1 MIEYTPDFDEL
12 TPSFDNMAESLP
24 DAERGSVDSKAEAAA
39 EYVLSRY
46 SRAKEAKQKEEDRA
60 LRAYQN
66 YRGVYQ
72 NFSKTEKS
80 QVFVKVTKTKVLA
93 AYGQL
98 VEVLF
103 GNNKFPLSIDP
114 QNLPEGVSESVHLET
129 NPQASGQQSKQ
140 ITEQKTS
147 SYPEI
152 DLGDNSFDIEMAGPM
167 KDKLSQFADKL
178 VDGPG
183 STPSSITFHP
193 ALAAA
198 KKMEKVIHDQL
209 EQSHANKHLRSVAL
223 DMALYGTGIM
233 KGPFAVDQEY
243 PKWDENG
250 EYVPVIKTIPKV
262 DAVSFWNFYPD
273 PDASNMSEAQFVVE
287 RHKMSRSDLRALK
300 RRPHFRHNVLE
311 DVISYGENYIRES
324 WESFLSDHNTTSDP
338 ERFEVLE
345 YWGLCDRTTLEDEGI
360 SIPRELRSFDVLN
373 VNIWVCNGR
382 VLRLVL
388 NPFKPTIIPYHVVP
402 YEINPYSMFG
412 IGIAENME
420 DTQTLM
426 NGFMRMAVDNAA
438 LSGNLVFEVDKSSLE
453 AGQDME
459 LYPGKIWIREEGAPG
474 QAVFAHT
481 IPNVAQQNL
490 MLFDKARVLSDEST
504 GFPSYAHGQTD
515 IQGVGRTASGISMLM
530 NAANGGIRSVVKNV
544 DDYLLAPLGK
554 ALFAFNM
561 QFNFD
566 PSIKG
571 DLEVRARGTESL
583 MANEVRSQRLMQF
596 LGVVSNPQ
604 LMPFAKLDVILREI
618 AKSLDLDPEKVV
630 NNMADAALQAEIIK
644 QVSVAQPQAP
654 AQAQGQQPNTPS
666 VTDAT
671 GSGGGNIGVGMAPQP
686 GEPGFSANGNA
697 GTGDM
702 RG

>member
-1 MIEYTPDFDEL
+1 MDEEDD
-12 TPSFDNMAESLP
+12 TFGTTGQDYDDHAEALP
-24 DAERGSVDSKAEAAA
+24 DAAKGSSDIKAESAAA
-39 EYVLSRY
+39 YVIERFA
-46 SRAKEAKQKEEDRA
+46 RAKDAKQPEEDRA

-66 YRGVYQ
+66 YRGVYE
-72 NFSKTEKS
+72 NFTKTEKS
-80 QVFVKVTKTKVLA
+80 KVFVKVTKTKVLA

-114 QNLPEGVSESVHLET
+114 QNLPEGVSESVHMDT
-129 NPQASGQQSKQ
+129 NPQATGPESKG
-140 ITEQKTS
+140 ITAQTTS

-152 DLGDNSFDIEMAGPM
+152 DLGDYDIVKAGPM
-167 KDKLSQFADKL
+167 KDKLQPFADRL
-178 VDGPG
+178 VEGPG
-183 STPSSITFHP
+183 STPTSITFHP

-198 KKMEKVIHDQL
+198 KKMEKTIHDQL
-209 EQSHANKHLRSVAL
+209 EQSHANKHLRSMAL

-233 KGPFAVDQEY
+233 KGPFAYDQEY
-243 PKWDENG
+243 PKWSEEG
-250 EYVPVIKTIPKV
+250 EYTPVVKTVPRVEF
-262 DAVSFWNFYPD
+262 VSFWNFYPD
-273 PDASNMSEAQFVVE
+273 PDANNMAEAQYVVQ
-287 RHKMSRSDLRALK
+287 RHKMSRSDLRGLK
-300 RRPHFRHNVLE
+300 SRPHFRSNVID
-311 DVISYGENYIRES
+311 DVIFRGENYERES
-324 WESFLSDHNTTSDP
+324 WESYLKDHNMTVDP

-345 YWGLCDRTTLEDEGI
+345 FWGLCDRTTLEEENI
-360 SIPRELRSFDVLN
+360 KIPASMNGFDVVS
-373 VNIWVCNGR
+373 VNIWVCGGR

-388 NPFKPTIIPYHVVP
+388 NPFNPTIIPFHVVP

-438 LSGNLVFEVDKSSLE
+438 LSGNVIFEVDKSGLE

-459 LYPGKIWIREEGAPG
+459 LYPGKIWIREDGAPG

-481 IPNVAQQNL
+481 IPNVSQQNL
-490 MLFDKARVLSDEST
+490 MLFDKARSLSDEST

-604 LMPFAKLDVILREI
+604 LMPFAKLDIILREI

-644 QVSVAQPQAP
+644 QVSVAPP
-654 AQAQGQQPNTPS
+654 AGQQPQQGQAAPGGM
-666 VTDAT
+666 DPT
-671 GSGGGNIGVGMAPQP
+671 GAGGGNIGTGMAPTP

-697 GTGDM
+697 GTGEM